1 MLMLAAKIA
10 NPNMEKAL
18 FKTNVAM
25 SYDNMDKNAKYMFN
39 CGQLKVWC
47 TKFEIKCLKVV

>member
-1 MLMLAAKIA
+1 MLAAKIA
-10 NPNMEKAL
+10 NPNMEKGP

-39 CGQLKVWC
+39 CGQLKVWR
-47 TKFEIKCLKVV
+47 TKFEIKC